1 MTFVVKNFN
10 NKKSQWA
17 EIFLYI
23 EYIDILKI
31 FCGGLDIF
39 CNEEFQCKQNFQ
51 EAEIVRLE
59 QQHDENLAEISI
71 QLLRLQV
78 IKIRIVI
85 TN

>member
-1 MTFVVKNFN
+1 MYFVMDLIYSVVKNFN
-10 NKKSQWA
+10 VK
-17 EIFLYI
+17 L
-23 EYIDILKI
+23 
-31 FCGGLDIF
+31 
-39 CNEEFQCKQNFQ
+39 NFQ

-78 IKIRIVI
+78 IKIRFVI